1 MLSRMLSLLLMFR
14 WLVAVTRTAWGDAA
28 FRGVVFSL
36 MTLLTAA
43 TIFYTITEGWSVLDS
58 LYFSVVTGL
67 TIGYGDLVPQEPI
80 SKVFTMVYALLAVG
94 LFVALVASLANAA
107 VSRRQHK
114 RKPGSPDGRDVGD
127 GG

>member
-1 MLSRMLSLLLMFR
+1 MLSGMLSLLLMLR
-14 WLVAVTRTAWGDAA
+14 RLVAAARTAWGDKA

-36 MTLLTAA
+36 VTLLIIA

-67 TIGYGDLVPQEPI
+67 TIGYGDFAPQEPI

-94 LFVALVASLANAA
+94 LFVALVASLANAS

-114 RKPGSPDGRDVGD
+114 RKPGSPDGRDTGD